1 MKQKYFIIQL
11 FCVMLIY
18 LLSVPASGIMIGM
31 STEELANRSVLAV
44 RGEVVKV
51 EAQWSA
57 DGKTIGTRAS
67 IIVNDVIRGETP
79 SKMVIVEYEGGE
91 IGDIGLRVSDIS
103 PFETGEDVILLLKSI
118 KSKIEGEVY
127 STVGKA
133 QGKYTIDNEGIARK
147 SGFSVISGEDTID
160 YGIPVEKLI
169 DKIRRAK

>member
-1 MKQKYFIIQL
+1 MKKKYFIIY
-11 FCVMLIY
+11 FICVMVIF
-18 LLSVPASGIMIGM
+18 LLSVPSSAIMIGM
-31 STEELANRSVLAV
+31 GTEELAIKSIVAV
-44 RGEVVKV
+44 RGEVAKV
-51 EAQWSA
+51 EAQWSE
-57 DGKTIGTRAS
+57 DGKTIVTRAS
-67 IIVNDVIRGETP
+67 IIVTDVIRGEIT
-79 SKMVIVEYEGGE
+79 SKMIMVEYEGGE

-147 SGFSVISGEDTID
+147 SGFSVLSGEDIID
-160 YGIPVEKLI
+160 YDIPVEKLI